1 MAVNTA
7 YREVRMSDADVE
19 LPESIELAWGL
30 RERPGKGPRRSLTM
44 RQVVAAGIRVAEAD
58 GLPAVSMSRVAGEL
72 GVATMSL
79 YRYVSA
85 KNDLL
90 ELMADTA
97 YGDPPAPRA
106 PGEGWRPALAR
117 WALANVTAI
126 HRHPWIRQVPISGPP
141 LGPNQVRWMEQGLA
155 ALHGTGLHGVERLST
170 IMLVSGYARNWA
182 TLTAD
187 LDEAAAREQLDPDD
201 AGVRYWQQLALL
213 TRHGAYPAI
222 RELLAESVEG
232 EQDEVFDTE
241 WQFGLDR
248 ILDGVEV
255 LIRGR
260 TATA

>member
-1 MAVNTA
+1 
-7 YREVRMSDADVE
+7 MSDAHVE

-30 RERPGKGPRRSLTM
+30 RERPGRGPRRSLTM
-44 RQVVAAGIRVAEAD
+44 EQVVAAGIRVAEAD

-85 KNDLL
+85 KGDLL
-90 ELMADTA
+90 DLMADAA
-97 YGDPPAPRA
+97 YGDPPAPRG
-106 PGEGWRPALAR
+106 PDEGWRPALAR
-117 WALANVTAI
+117 WALGNVTAI

-155 ALHGTGLHGVERLST
+155 ALRGTGLRAAERLST

-201 AGVRYWQQLALL
+201 VGARYWHQLARL
-213 TRHGAYPAI
+213 TRHGPYPAI
-222 RELLAESVEG
+222 RELLAENVDGAE
-232 EQDEVFDTE
+232 DEEFEAE

-248 ILDGVEV
+248 ILDGVEA
-255 LIRGR
+255 LIRSR
-260 TATA
+260 RATD